1 MGEIPARVSDDAI
14 NPSHY
19 KSHPSGVECIQITEH
34 MSFLIGNAM
43 KYLWRAG
50 LKTDDPLEDLE
61 KARWYLDRQIA
72 LIQTGVIAIANDEL
86 PADIAAIVE
95 HGQQHPEKS
104 RPRPAKNAADQV
116 TTVTDLDALPV
127 GSVIRDST
135 GQVWDRWAENC
146 WMPTGTTLGRRSNQM
161 GMYPMAVLYRGREK

>member
-50 LKTDDPLEDLE
+50 LKTEDPLEDLE

-72 LIQTGVIAIANDEL
+72 LLASKDDVSEEGQHIGPRVWERLEDVPDWVRVKSPNSSLIYRKRHGLIQFLEVSGEWSI
-86 PADIAAIVE
+86 
-95 HGQQHPEKS
+95 S
-104 RPRPAKNAADQV
+104 NA
-116 TTVTDLDALPV
+116 
-127 GSVIRDST
+127 
-135 GQVWDRWAENC
+135 
-146 WMPTGTTLGRRSNQM
+146 RRSGPWYEVEQ
-161 GMYPMAVLYRGREK
+161 